1 MARGTE
7 KKAIVVDDEDHEF
20 LLHGLE
26 GLREQRRRKSTRG
39 SETEAPQGYLDFVA
53 SELKLKEQPTL
64 LGGGMLRSRG
74 GMGGSAFKAAA
85 EQAAVQRRADSWEQR
100 FCGGGSNGI
109 RVDGSS
115 PGKRCRF

>member
-1 MARGTE
+1 MTRTMS
-7 KKAIVVDDEDHEF
+7 F